1 MDGSKLDE
9 LGDTSPGTRGRAA
22 LVTGASRGIGE
33 AIARRLNGDGYRVL
47 LVARDGARLAGVAEQ
62 LHDARTMQADL
73 GEPGAPE
80 AVVDWAF
87 ESEDRLDV
95 LVNNAA
101 LTHFGPSEGLTA
113 AAIDGVL
120 AVNVRAALLLA
131 ALTAARMASAGGGR
145 IVNLSSILA
154 DVGTPRSSLY
164 SATKGALDAMT
175 RALAAEWGPRGV
187 RINSVRPGI
196 TRTNMAAGLLA
207 MPAFEPHY
215 GAHTSLGRI
224 GEPEEV
230 AELVAFLASDG
241 ASYITGQLLTIDG
254 GWGSSGRLV
263 PSS

>member
-1 MDGSKLDE
+1 MDGTKQ
-9 LGDTSPGTRGRAA
+9 DTMVVTRPGIGERAA

-33 AIARRLNGDGYRVL
+33 AIARKLDAQGFRVL
-47 LVARDGARLAGVAEQ
+47 LVARDGARLARLAEQ

-73 GEPGAPE
+73 GEPDAPQ

-87 ESEDRLDV
+87 ESPRRVDV

-101 LTHFGPSEGLTA
+101 LSHFGPSEALDV
-113 AAIDGVL
+113 AAIDGIL

-131 ALTAARMASAGGGR
+131 SRTAARMAAAGGGS

-154 DVGTPRSSLY
+154 DAGTPRSSLY
-164 SATKGALDAMT
+164 ATTKGAIDAMT

-196 TRTNMAAGLLA
+196 TRTDMAAGLLA

-215 GAHTSLGRI
+215 NGNTALRRI

-230 AELVAFLASDG
+230 ADLVAFLASDK

-254 GWGSSGRLV
+254 GWGNSRQLL
-263 PSS
+263 PSA